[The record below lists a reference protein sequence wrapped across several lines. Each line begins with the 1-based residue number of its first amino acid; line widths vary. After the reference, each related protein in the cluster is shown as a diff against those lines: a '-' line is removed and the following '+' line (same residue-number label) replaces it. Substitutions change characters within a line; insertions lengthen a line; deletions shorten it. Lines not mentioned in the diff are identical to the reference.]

1 MLGSAKSE
9 DPRLI
14 IREIIVKVFPLQPIA
29 YMITIPQRHGQTV
42 DRRTDD
48 FYTMTIP
55 RCAYSI
61 ER

>member
-1 MLGSAKSE
+1 MLGFAKIE

-14 IREIIVKVFPLQPIA
+14 IREIIVQVVQP
-29 YMITIPQRHGQTV
+29 MITIPQRHGQTV

-55 RCAYSI
+55 R
-61 ER
+61 

>member
-1 MLGSAKSE
+1 MLGFAKIE

-14 IREIIVKVFPLQPIA
+14 IREIIVQVVQP
-29 YMITIPQRHGQTV
+29 MITIPQRHGQTV

-61 ER
+61 AR

>member
-14 IREIIVKVFPLQPIA
+14 IREIIVKVVQPT
-29 YMITIPQRHGQTV
+29 YDHNTSTSRQTV

-48 FYTMTIP
+48 FYRPTMTIP
-55 RCAYSI
+55 HCADSI
-61 ER
+61 AR